1 MPSLTGRS
9 TRTLTGYVVTL
20 LEYPRWVI
28 ERDVDFTDCHLHGS
42 YEVEDT
48 RCVACQFGAACCW
61 LNVNRATPSPN
72 APLDELVQ
80 ALRTAVDYLR
90 ASISADP
97 RHARHCECETCQ
109 WLHEANG
116 FLRMQRHKG

>member
-28 ERDVDFTDCHLHGS
+28 ERDVDFTDCHLRGT
-42 YEVEDT
+42 YEVGDI
-48 RCVACQFGAACCW
+48 RCVSCRFGAACCW
-61 LNVNRATPSPN
+61 LNVNRGTPSPD
-72 APLDELVQ
+72 ASLDELVQ

-90 ASISADP
+90 ASTSVDP
-97 RHARHCECETCQ
+97 RHPRHCECETCQ
-109 WLHEANG
+109 WLHEAG
-116 FLRMQRHKG
+116 RFLRIQRHKG